1 MDIALTP
8 DIKAAK
14 LPSPLSLEVGG
25 SSNEAEDMI
34 RQFLRASAVA
44 FAVMTASGVAPA
56 GADDSL
62 WLAREHLADM
72 YEVVQG
78 MIDYAGVL
86 KSSPELENSNELNDF
101 MGNLAELVSI
111 LDEVANQF
119 QRFER
124 CKTRLDSGYS
134 EEIYVLCMRR
144 SQELQRSMSHM
155 QERFHALEHTLELA
169 RKRTTKSVD
178 D

>member
-101 MGNLAELVSI
+101 TGNLAELVSI
-111 LDEVANQF
+111 LDEVAN
-119 QRFER
+119 
-124 CKTRLDSGYS
+124 
-134 EEIYVLCMRR
+134 
-144 SQELQRSMSHM
+144 
-155 QERFHALEHTLELA
+155 
-169 RKRTTKSVD
+169 
-178 D
+178 